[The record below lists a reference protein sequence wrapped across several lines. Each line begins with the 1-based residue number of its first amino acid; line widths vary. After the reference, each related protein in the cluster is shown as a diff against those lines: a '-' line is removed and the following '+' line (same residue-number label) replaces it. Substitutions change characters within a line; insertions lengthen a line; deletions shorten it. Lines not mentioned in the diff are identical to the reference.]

1 MDNAQEGKVDV
12 MHEVRMRIA
21 NSAVKPVD
29 AIAAGFLL
37 MVYRRLFLLRAT
49 PHDFNRLCVL
59 IERLC
64 ANQ

>member
-1 MDNAQEGKVDV
+1 

-21 NSAVKPVD
+21 NSAVKPAD

-49 PHDFNRLCVL
+49 PHDFNRLGVL
-59 IERLC
+59 I
-64 ANQ
+64 